1 MEPSGFVNVTV
12 EEGCLFGLI
21 ICETVE
27 AHGAVCAEINQG
39 GSRYFC
45 LKGVKTMKIKF
56 SWDSGWMEVEVDFV
70 IEHMKLSNYRKWA
83 KLFAQYGTAE
93 QHKEFLERLDI
104 YMGCEDRPAKLKRY
118 ERMQEVLKG
127 LVS

>member
-1 MEPSGFVNVTV
+1 MT
-12 EEGCLFGLI
+12 

-27 AHGAVCAEINQG
+27 AQSAVGAEIIQG

-56 SWDSGWMEVEVDFV
+56 SWDSGWMEVKADFV
-70 IEHMKLSNYRKWA
+70 IEHMTLSNYRKWA

-104 YMGCEDRPAKLKRY
+104 HMGCEDRPAKLKRY